1 MLWGLVYN
9 LGGIGLEF
17 GVRNCWEFFAT
28 RHDKSGV
35 FFFFFFVIV
44 SRFRP
49 AALFFASRY
58 QCVAEAASGVTKVRE
73 QACGE
78 AGSVETSRGRARVS

>member
-1 MLWGLVYN
+1 VYN
-9 LGGIGLEF
+9 LGEIGLEF

-35 FFFFFFVIV
+35 FFFFFFFLFFVIV